1 MLISRPF
8 TPKAATR
15 HLLLT
20 CAAIASLTAASASL
34 CAQQAQ
40 PGDPL
45 YPVPGKE
52 DAQPAQTPTPAKQPQ
67 APPPAFARPPALPP
81 MPAMPAAP
89 SALRLQAAQ
98 APQDMREE
106 ALPAPPLPPGETPPG
121 PFDPPGLRLGA
132 FRLHETIEA
141 DGVVSDNIDQTTHD
155 RKAAAGVRI
164 APSIRLK
171 SIWPRHGLDIRL
183 GSEFIQWSRHGERE
197 ATASASARLRLD
209 IRYTTYATIET
220 TYDLGEE
227 DGASGRLQHDLG
239 LKTTLT
245 HEAGRLRLS
254 LGADVTRRLYTRPLS
269 GGSSGYDDDYTQPAA
284 HLRLTYRPAAILHPY
299 AEIGAD
305 RRIHD
310 RNRDSSGIE
319 RNSTG
324 AYVEAGVE
332 FAPDAIWSGSAGLR
346 LALRDYDDPAYRT
359 AHGVGLNASVTWRP
373 TRITRVKLASSF
385 DIDETTTSG
394 SSGARKYTLAITPQ
408 HALRDNLLLKGN
420 LGLEYTGY
428 IGIPDHEWLL
438 NAGAEISWTFHRG
451 YELVGAWGAERQWST
466 FAGADYLENRFTIG
480 LRYKL

>member
-1 MLISRPF
+1 MPMTRSFISK
-8 TPKAATR
+8 TAAR
-15 HLLLT
+15 HLWLT
-20 CAAIASLTAASASL
+20 WATLTGLVVVFASAH
-34 CAQQAQ
+34 AQQAQ
-40 PGDPL
+40 LGEPL
-45 YPVPGKE
+45 YPLPGE
-52 DAQPAQTPTPAKQPQ
+52 DGAQAAQTGLARAKRPRTPPG
-67 APPPAFARPPALPP
+67 AFASPPALPAI
-81 MPAMPAAP
+81 PAPP
-89 SALRLQAAQ
+89 ALRQPDTRKTQDAQ
-98 APQDMREE
+98 DAQEE
-106 ALPAPPLPPGETPPG
+106 GLPAPPLPPGETPPG

-141 DGVVSDNIDQTTHD
+141 DGVVSDNIDQTAHG

-197 ATASASARLRLD
+197 ASASASARLRLD

-239 LKTTLT
+239 LKTALT

-284 HLRLTYRPAAILHPY
+284 HLRLAYRPAAIIHPY

-310 RNRDSSGIE
+310 RNRDSSGVR

-359 AHGVGLNASVTWRP
+359 AHGVGLNAALTWRP
-373 TRITRVKLASSF
+373 TRITRIRLTSSF

-394 SSGARKYTLAITPQ
+394 SSGARKYAITITPQ

-428 IGIPDHEWLL
+428 IGISGHEWLL
-438 NAGAEISWTFHRG
+438 SAGAEIAWTFHRG